1 MALSPTQNLSIVP
14 PSPNHIP
21 DTDFTTDQIDLLLQ
35 IAREALTKSLESD
48 LQWRPDLKTLPKRLQ
63 APGACFVT
71 LYTDG
76 ALHGCIGSVEA
87 DLPLAHDVAKN
98 AISAAHNDPRFPALK
113 ATELDRTSIEISI
126 LSPLKEIFFRDI
138 DHLIAQ
144 IRPGEDGIMMER
156 GWNRGLLLPQVWE
169 KITDPYEFLT
179 HIALKA
185 HASVAIYD
193 DPDATVHI
201 FQVYHFAQPAPKKPK
216 H

>member
-1 MALSPTQNLSIVP
+1 MSVSPS
-14 PSPNHIP
+14 HIP
-21 DTDFTTDQIDLLLQ
+21 DIDLTADQLDLLLQ
-35 IAREALTKSLESD
+35 IAREALANSLESD
-48 LQWRPDLKTLPKRLQ
+48 LQWRPDLRTLPERLHV
-63 APGACFVT
+63 PGACFVT

-76 ALHGCIGSVEA
+76 ALQGCIGSVEPE
-87 DLPLAHDVAKN
+87 LPLAHDVAKN
-98 AISAAHNDPRFPALK
+98 AISAAHNDSRFPSLK
-113 ATELDRTSIEISI
+113 ATKLDHTSIEISI

-138 DHLIAQ
+138 KHLIAQ

-193 DPDATVHI
+193 DPDAKVYVFHVH
-201 FQVYHFAQPAPKKPK
+201 HFSQPPQNQKS
-216 H
+216 

>member
-1 MALSPTQNLSIVP
+1 MPTLNPNPVSVSPP
-14 PSPNHIP
+14 HIP
-21 DTDFTTDQIDLLLQ
+21 DIDLTADHIDLLLQ
-35 IAREALTKSLESD
+35 IARDTLEQSLEND
-48 LQWRPDLKTLPKRLQ
+48 LQWRPDLDALPKRLR

-76 ALHGCIGSVEA
+76 ALQGCIGSVESEI
-87 DLPLAHDVAKN
+87 PLAHDVAKN
-98 AISAAHNDPRFPALK
+98 AISAAHNDPRFPSLK

-193 DPDATVHI
+193 DPDTKVYVFHVH
-201 FQVYHFAQPAPKKPK
+201 HFSQPAPQNQKS
-216 H
+216 